1 MPVDK
6 RKLQKIVINAIA
18 WIVVIAIAIIFAP
31 TAC

>member
-1 MPVDK
+1 MDK

-18 WIVVIAIAIIFAP
+18 WIVVSALAIIFAP

>member
-1 MPVDK
+1 MDK
-6 RKLQKIVINAIA
+6 RKLQKIVINVIT

>member
-1 MPVDK
+1 MDK

-18 WIVVIAIAIIFAP
+18 WIAVIAIAIIFAP

>member
-1 MPVDK
+1 MDK
-6 RKLQKIVINAIA
+6 RKLEKIVINAIA